1 VNRAPGLVRSTLSA
15 LRPGPSPW
23 AVAAALR
30 TVAAAG
36 AVALL
41 AATLGD
47 VQVLSVVY
55 LGAACSVAFV
65 RRGTY
70 REQAVALLAQSAGAA
85 LGITA
90 GALSPHSTAGTIA
103 VAAVAGLVS
112 GLAGGLGPSAPGF
125 GMMLGVGVA
134 FGQFNGSSLPWWQQL
149 SWYLV
154 GTAAVGSATLVPWL
168 WRRGVREREA
178 VAELL
183 AAAAELATAIG
194 TPDGRPARERLA
206 AASARARGAAH
217 HVQAEL
223 VAFTAAAAY
232 ARGHPVPPD
241 AVAAIRTAGAQVRR
255 GLPIAV
261 RLDHHDDPELQALAD
276 ALDVSPSRPGAP
288 LLPRWRLR
296 AALRSVVDRSSVV
309 NGVRIAL
316 CLGGATALT
325 LALHQPDHSFWLPL
339 TVAVIV
345 CPEYASVFVR
355 TVNRIAGTVL
365 GAVLAVA
372 VLVVWS
378 NGVPVAVAAALAL
391 GAAVLTAP
399 KLYAWSVIGVTA
411 SALLSASIARADPL
425 LPVLRLLDTI
435 LGALVAVVVG
445 YLLWPGARRLPATVD
460 LQTALAAARAY
471 LALATRPP
479 QERPL
484 WQTTRDDA
492 YRLAHRAR
500 GAAEAALL
508 EPPPV
513 SALAATAVVV
523 AAELE
528 DTVDLVTAV
537 ASATDVG
544 HVPTDLVDDVEHRL
558 DALSH
563 RIPERRGRRHA

>member
-1 VNRAPGLVRSTLSA
+1 
-15 LRPGPSPW
+15 
-23 AVAAALR
+23 VAAALR

-90 GALSPHSTAGTIA
+90 GALSPHSTAGTVA
-103 VAAVAGLVS
+103 VAAVAGLLS

-134 FGQFNGSSLPWWQQL
+134 FVQFNGSSLPWWQQL

-183 AAAAELATAIG
+183 AAAAELATAVG

-223 VAFTAAAAY
+223 VALTAAAAY

-255 GLPIAV
+255 GL
-261 RLDHHDDPELQALAD
+261 
-276 ALDVSPSRPGAP
+276 
-288 LLPRWRLR
+288 RLR

-345 CPEYASVFVR
+345 RPEYASVFVR

-492 YRLAHRAR
+492 YRLAHLAR

-513 SALAATAVVV
+513 SALAAPAVVV